1 MTALPRFAV
10 PTLSPGLSAA
20 MWSACAALVLAV
32 IAHLALGD
40 GDVEGYRVAF
50 RFVGAAFVA
59 CGLIAWRRRPDSY
72 SGLLMTATGFLLFV
86 EPLSALFGSPE
97 VTVMGALFED
107 LWSITI
113 VWLLLTMLSGGRIVT
128 TAERVLVGAF
138 VVEFVLTFVS
148 ALYWERDGNF
158 LLVRADQGTADAFE
172 TARALLVSVACVAI
186 AVVIGLRWRRASRPR
201 RRAMLPSVA
210 GISVLVFFAVAQ
222 QAEPI
227 WLRWLAV
234 LSRSP
239 SRPASS
245 SACCA
250 RGSRAAA
257 SPTSSASF
265 RRCGAAQLRGGARAR
280 DRGPEPARGLR
291 GRPPRARH
299 DRTPSV
305 PPTTP
310 SLDDDPELVEAVST
324 AAASIAVE
332 NERLQ
337 KSSRRRASASC
348 RRRASAS

>member
-1 MTALPRFAV
+1 
-10 PTLSPGLSAA
+10 

-32 IAHLALGD
+32 LAHLALGD

-50 RFVGAAFVA
+50 RFVGAAFIA

-138 VVEFVLTFVS
+138 VVEFVLTFAS

-234 LSRSP
+234 LSLLTIPAGFLVGLLRS
-239 SRPASS
+239 RL
-245 SACCA
+245 A
-250 RGSRAAA
+250 RGGLADL
-257 SPTSSASF
+257 F
-265 RRCGAAQLRGGARAR
+265 RELPSMRGAQLEAALGRAIGDPNLR
-280 DRGPEPARGLR
+280 VDYADGPEGRTIAALR
-291 GRPPRARH
+291 YDAA
-299 DRTPSV
+299 
-305 PPTTP
+305 
-310 SLDDDPELVEAVST
+310 LDDHPELV
-324 AAASIAVE
+324 
-332 NERLQ
+332 RRGRR
-337 KSSRRRASASC
+337 RRRARPRERAASK
-348 RRRASAS
+348 RSLRARLEDLRLSRARLVRDRKTPNADGSNATFTTARSSGS